1 MLKALAKP
9 TEAVEN
15 KMAKFLMTEFEVVK
29 KGISLIFRERSVD
42 ILILFQFVCKED
54 FRVVGRN

>member
-29 KGISLIFRERSVD
+29 KGISLIFRE
-42 ILILFQFVCKED
+42 
-54 FRVVGRN
+54 

>member
-15 KMAKFLMTEFEVVK
+15 NMAKFFMTEFEVVK
-29 KGISLIFRERSVD
+29 KGISLIFRE
-42 ILILFQFVCKED
+42 
-54 FRVVGRN
+54 

>member
-9 TEAVEN
+9 TEAVKN

-29 KGISLIFRERSVD
+29 KGISLIFRE
-42 ILILFQFVCKED
+42 
-54 FRVVGRN
+54 